1 MQPCVNQCSNIPISQ
16 LYHPPKTYIYIT
28 LPLAPLTKNQPAVL
42 LKTLHRYTLSF
53 FTTSAEQFFADH
65 LSMAPFAIPGI
76 NLHISRSSLAKCFS
90 HIWSTSRSVVSLTL
104 SRPQDFRKCSSEDF
118 LMCFSRSAIVQTS
131 FGPILMALV
140 VQEIIFGS
148 PVTQSS

>member
-16 LYHPPKTYIYIT
+16 LYHLPKTYIYIT
-28 LPLAPLTKNQPAVL
+28 LPLAPL

-53 FTTSAEQFFADH
+53 FTTSVEHFFADH
-65 LSMAPFAIPGI
+65 LSMAPFVIQGI
-76 NLHISRSSLAKCFS
+76 NLHISRSSLAKRFF
-90 HIWSTSRSVVSLTL
+90 HIWSTSHSVVSLTL
-104 SRPQDFRKCSSEDF
+104 SRTQDFRKCSSEDF
-118 LMCFSRSAIVQTS
+118 LMCFSKSSIIQTS